1 MKDFFYNRK
10 FLFCIKIV
18 SLICVIFLTS
28 VEIYNFLTQESLSSP
43 KFIQN
48 FIENIISIFCFA
60 ILSLYPHKLEL
71 LAFPSF
77 IYAIDCLA
85 LEVNNPIGILMYALG
100 NVVLYVR
107 GFFLRNTR
115 VKIFI
120 TIILYIFLLLSGLY
134 FGQELFLELLIN
146 KLGYTLVLSIIIF
159 LLINKINNETSISS
173 EPEKILNLA
182 AFPGGKEDDVLLL
195 QKVLENKQYKEIAS
209 EVFRSEGTVRNRLNK
224 VYDLLGV
231 MDRMGFITTYTGYE
245 IVYKSAEDN
254 ISNTSVND
262 SDVEI
267 NTVAELKNS
276 IDKLSS
282 ILKKKK

>member
-1 MKDFFYNRK
+1 MKDLFYNRK
-10 FLFCIKIV
+10 FLFCIKII

-28 VEIYNFLTQESLSSP
+28 VEVYNFLTQESLSSP
-43 KFIQN
+43 EFIQN

-146 KLGYTLVLSIIIF
+146 KLGYTLVLLIILF
-159 LLINKINNETSISS
+159 LLFNKICNL
-173 EPEKILNLA
+173 EPEKNQSQRILNLA
-182 AFPGGKEDDVLLL
+182 NFQGLRKDDVILL
-195 QKVLENKQYKEIAS
+195 QKVLDNKQYKEIS
-209 EVFRSEGTVRNRLNK
+209 CDVLRTEGTVRNRLNK
-224 VYDLLGV
+224 VYDILGV
-231 MDRMGFITTYTGYE
+231 MDKMGFVTKYTGYE
-245 IVYKSAEDN
+245 IIYKTQDEILATSDN
-254 ISNTSVND
+254 QKVN
-262 SDVEI
+262 SKSEE
-267 NTVAELKNS
+267 ELYS
-276 IDKLSS
+276 ELYDKLSS
-282 ILKKKK
+282 IFKKKK